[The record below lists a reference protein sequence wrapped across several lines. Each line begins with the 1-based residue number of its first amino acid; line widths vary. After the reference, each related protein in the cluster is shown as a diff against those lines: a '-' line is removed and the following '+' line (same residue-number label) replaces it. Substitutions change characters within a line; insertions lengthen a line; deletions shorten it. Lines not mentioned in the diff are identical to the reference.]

1 MKNYFFCALSLLL
14 LLPVIC
20 HADSRDQLQQ
30 IKKRIAQ
37 TAGSLEEQKTAEK
50 ELLRDLSVV
59 ATSLKKIDLRIE
71 TLKKEQRKLNQGLE
85 AARDELKESQQQMA
99 GLEKKI
105 HKRLVA
111 LYKEG
116 DVGPLKLFFSSESP
130 MELMQQYHYLTRVLE
145 HDRLL
150 IDSFR
155 LGIEEQKEK
164 QLRFE
169 SLQKEQNRLL
179 EKKQQKRHEAADAR
193 QLYSQ
198 ILERVRKDKKKYA
211 KQLDDL
217 KARAQRLEKL
227 VKKLEAEQKEK
238 ISVSEGNFRSLK
250 GKLPWP
256 IKGSISIGFGRQK
269 NQALGS
275 VLESHGVEISYRS
288 KQGVKAAAHGRIVFA
303 SWFKG
308 YGNLM
313 IVAHDSGFHTLY
325 AQVDSIEANVGDA
338 VRQGD
343 VIAKTGDPGGE
354 GVYFEI
360 RHNGAPVD
368 PVSWLRKK

>member
-1 MKNYFFCALSLLL
+1 MRNYFFCALSLLL

-20 HADSRDQLQQ
+20 HADNRDQLQQ
-30 IKKRIAQ
+30 IKKRIAK
-37 TAGSLEEQKTAEK
+37 TAGSLEEQKIAEK

-59 ATSLKKIDLRIE
+59 ATSLKKIDLNIE
-71 TLKKEQRKLNQGLE
+71 TLKQEQRKLNLGLE
-85 AARDELKESQQQMA
+85 AARDELKESQQQMT

-155 LGIEEQKEK
+155 KGIEEQKEK

-169 SLQKEQNRLL
+169 SLKREQDRLL

-193 QLYSQ
+193 KLYSQ

-227 VKKLEAEQKEK
+227 VKKLEAEQKQK
-238 ISVSEGNFRSLK
+238 ASVPQGNFRSLK
-250 GKLPWP
+250 GNLPWP
-256 IKGSISIGFGRQK
+256 IKGSVSIGFGRQK

-275 VLESHGVEISYRS
+275 VLESHGVEISYRN
-288 KQGVKAAAHGRIVFA
+288 KQGVKAVAHGRIVFA

-313 IVAHDSGFHTLY
+313 IVAHDNGFHTLY

-343 VIAKTGDPGGE
+343 VIAKTGEPGGE

-360 RHNGAPVD
+360 RHNGAPID